1 MGYPDAVCQGSGRMG
16 LKISCGKKV
25 PQIDHRIDQDFTD
38 SSLNIAQA
46 APSEFRASVFVSM
59 PVLQTTHCLAN
70 TSVID

>member
-1 MGYPDAVCQGSGRMG
+1 MG

-25 PQIDHRIDQDFTD
+25 PQIHHCIDQDFTD

-46 APSEFRASVFVSM
+46 APSEFRTSVFVSM